1 MISLFW
7 LVPIAAL
14 TSLLF
19 ALIFYLQVDGEE
31 DGNQKMKSIG
41 MAVGRGAI
49 SYLKQQ
55 YKVVLVVF
63 LFLSIL
69 FAIAGYVYHVQSTY
83 TWIAFLSGG
92 FFSGLCGY
100 LGMRAATLAAPK
112 VTQAVRRS
120 LGHGFQIALRAGAV
134 MGMMVVG
141 FALLDISGWFIIL
154 NHFIEAEPGLKLLM
168 TTTNML
174 TFGMGASTQAI
185 FARLGGGF
193 YTKGSDVGADLIG
206 KVEFGFREDDARNP
220 AVIADN
226 VGDNVGDVAGMGA
239 DLYESYVGSII
250 ATSALGAATHM
261 MSEGQLQ
268 MKYTILPMLIAALGV
283 LASIFGVYIIKVLD
297 GDDMKKLVR
306 TMNNG
311 IISSSLIVVLSSFL
325 LTYILGIADWISLS
339 LCVLVGIM
347 IGIIIGETT
356 NYFTS
361 HANPPARHIAKSAEV
376 SPATVIIAGISVGM
390 NSTFFSVL
398 TIVGGMGMSYWLAS
412 GGQALSVSQGL
423 YGVGIAAVGMLST
436 LGLTLATDAYGPIAD
451 NAGGNAE
458 MSGLDPEVRKRT
470 DILDS
475 VGNTT
480 AAIGKGFA
488 IGSAAL
494 TSMALL
500 ASYIEEL
507 RIALIRS
514 GQIIISLPGGQTVKT
529 AEASVMEFMEYY
541 NVNLM
546 NINLLIGLFVGS
558 MLVMVFSGL
567 CMRAVGN
574 VAETLAME
582 VRRQF
587 KNPLILSGQEEPDSE
602 KCITITTRG
611 AQIAMIVPASLGI
624 ITPIIVGLVL
634 GVSGIMGLLAGCFS
648 TGLVMAVFMANSG
661 GAWDNAKKYI
671 ESGNFGGKNSIAH
684 KAAVIGDMVGDPFKD
699 AAGPSINILMKIV
712 AMVSIVAA
720 GLVA

>member
-7 LVPIAAL
+7 LVPLAAL

-19 ALIFYLQVDGEE
+19 ALIFYLQVKEGE

-41 MAVGRGAI
+41 IDISHGAM
-49 SYLKQQ
+49 SYVKQQ
-55 YKVVLVVF
+55 YKVVLLVF
-63 LFLSIL
+63 AFLAGL
-69 FAIAGYVYHVQSTY
+69 FAIAGYVYHIQSGW

-100 LGMRAATLAAPK
+100 LGMKTATMAAPK
-112 VTQAVRRS
+112 VTQATRKS
-120 LGHGFQIALRAGAV
+120 LGHGFQIALRGGAV
-134 MGMMVVG
+134 MGLIVTG
-141 FALLDISGWFIIL
+141 FALLDISVWFLIL
-154 NHFIEAEPGLKLLM
+154 NYFIESEPGMKLLII
-168 TTTNML
+168 TTTML

-185 FARLGGGF
+185 FARLGGGI
-193 YTKGSDVGADLIG
+193 YTKAADIASDLIG

-250 ATSALGAATHM
+250 ATSALGAAANM
-261 MSEGQLQ
+261 MVNGQLQ
-268 MKYTILPMLIAALGV
+268 MKYTILPMLIASLGIV
-283 LASIFGVYIIKVLD
+283 ASIIGVYIIKVLD
-297 GDDMKKLVR
+297 GDNMKKLVR

-311 IISSSLIVVLSSFL
+311 IVASSIIVVILSFL
-325 LTYILGIADWISLS
+325 LTYTLGIANWISLS
-339 LCVLVGIM
+339 LCVLVGIAV
-347 IGIIIGETT
+347 GIIIGEAT

-361 HANPPARHIAKSAEV
+361 HANPPVRHIAESAKV
-376 SPATVIIAGISVGM
+376 SPATVIIAGLSVGM

-398 TIVGGMGMSYWLAS
+398 AIVGGMGLSYWLAS
-412 GGQALSVSQGL
+412 DGQALNIPQGL
-423 YGVGIAAVGMLST
+423 YGIGIAAVGMLST

-458 MSGLDPEVRKRT
+458 MSGLDPEVRERT
-470 DILDS
+470 DVLDA

-494 TSMALL
+494 TAMALL

-507 RIALIRS
+507 RIALLR
-514 GQIIISLPGGQTVKT
+514 GGQTIMNLPGEQFVQT
-529 AEASVMEFMEYY
+529 AQASIIEFMKYY
-541 NVNLM
+541 NVNIM

-567 CMRAVGN
+567 CMKAVGN

-582 VRRQF
+582 IRRQF
-587 KNPLILSGQEEPDSE
+587 KNPLVLSGAEKPDSNQ
-602 KCITITTRG
+602 CITITTRG
-611 AQIAMIVPASLGI
+611 AQIAMILPASLGI
-624 ITPIIVGLVL
+624 IAPLAVGLIL
-634 GVSGIMGLLAGCFS
+634 GVAGIMGLLAGCFS
-648 TGLVMAVFMANSG
+648 TGLVMAVFMANAG

-671 ESGNFGGKNSIAH
+671 ESQKGGKNSLAH

-699 AAGPSINILMKIV
+699 TVGPSINILMKIV
-712 AMVSIVAA
+712 AMVSIVTA